1 MTLSFGDIS
10 LGIERLRPDS
20 ARLQLA
26 RNLPPVTTE
35 ANGVDA
41 GDTKTGAQVLV
52 RSLEAN
58 DVSTIFALPGVQLDY
73 IFDALHERREAI
85 SVIHTRHEQAT
96 AYMAFGYAQ
105 ATGRVGVGLVVPGPG
120 IFNTMG
126 ALSTAY
132 ACNAPVVS
140 ITGQIPSA
148 FIEGGLGFLH
158 EVPHQETALASV
170 TKWQGRIATI
180 AETPDVVAEAF
191 RQAMSG
197 RRRPTLLEMPPD
209 IAASRG
215 APAARYPAGVADA
228 EPELDL
234 DAVARAVRLL
244 GEAKNP
250 AIFVGGGVV
259 GAERELLELAQMLQA
274 PVVMSEH
281 GAGALDI
288 RHPLAQTLQVG
299 NDLWPKIDVVL
310 AVGTRLFHPIV
321 EWGRD
326 DAIKLIRID
335 IDPAQSVAAWRPDAH
350 IVTGAQ
356 RGLAALIDGIGRH
369 NAKRADR
376 SDEFARMKAA
386 KHGAL
391 AEILAKQEAYTQ
403 AIRKVLPEDGIICF
417 DVTQLHFYSWWGF
430 PIYRPRTLI
439 QPGYQGTLGYGY
451 PTALGAQVGQPD
463 RKVIY
468 VGGDG
473 GFMFNV
479 QEVST
484 ALRFGI
490 KVVAVVFNDNAFG
503 NVRRTQKEMFGERYI
518 GSDLRNPDFG
528 KFADSFGMRYDKV
541 DSPAK
546 LSVAIEEAFK
556 AAEPALIEVNA
567 GPFPNPFP
575 HMFFRRVRGSKD
587 PQ

>member
-1 MTLSFGDIS
+1 M
-10 LGIERLRPDS
+10 S
-20 ARLQLA
+20 AASKHKGAADQVTGAELLVRGLA
-26 RNLPPVTTE
+26 
-35 ANGVDA
+35 ANG
-41 GDTKTGAQVLV
+41 
-52 RSLEAN
+52 
-58 DVSTIFALPGVQLDY
+58 VSTIFALPGVQLDY
-73 IFDALHERREAI
+73 VFDALHGHRDSIE
-85 SVIHTRHEQAT
+85 VIHTRHEQAT

-105 ATGRVGVGLVVPGPG
+105 ATGKVGVGLVVPGPG

-148 FIEGGLGFLH
+148 FIESGLGFLH

-170 TKWQGRIATI
+170 TKWQGRIGTLS
-180 AETPDVVAEAF
+180 ETPDVVAEAF
-191 RQAMSG
+191 RQAVSG

-215 APAARYPAGVADA
+215 APASDFPIGVPDPEPEPDA
-228 EPELDL
+228 E
-234 DAVARAVRLL
+234 AVERAARLL
-244 GEAKNP
+244 AAAKNP
-250 AIFVGGGVV
+250 AIFVGGGVI
-259 GAERELLELAQMLQA
+259 GAERELLALAEMLQA

-281 GAGALDI
+281 GMGALDI

-299 NDLWPKIDVVL
+299 NDLWPKVDVVL

-326 DAIKLIRID
+326 DAIKLVRID
-335 IDPAQSVAAWRPDAH
+335 IDPVQSVTAWPPDAH
-350 IVTGAQ
+350 IVSGAQ
-356 RGLAALIDGIGRH
+356 RGLAALVDRVGRH
-369 NAKRADR
+369 NSVRPDR
-376 SDEFARMKAA
+376 SGEFADMKAA

-391 AEILAKQEAYTQ
+391 AEILAPQEAYTQ
-403 AIRKVLPEDGIICF
+403 AIRKVLPEDGIVCF

-451 PTALGAQVGQPD
+451 PTALGAQAGQPD
-463 RKVIY
+463 RKVVY

-518 GSDLRNPDFG
+518 SSDLRNPDFG
-528 KFADSFGMRYDKV
+528 KFADSFGMRYGKV

-546 LSVAIEEAFK
+546 LSTAIEEAFR
-556 AAEPALIEVNA
+556 ADEPALIEVNA

-575 HMFFRRVRGSKD
+575 HMFFRRVRG
-587 PQ
+587 

>member
-1 MTLSFGDIS
+1 VKAG
-10 LGIERLRPDS
+10 
-20 ARLQLA
+20 A
-26 RNLPPVTTE
+26 E
-35 ANGVDA
+35 AKAAA
-41 GDTKTGAQVLV
+41 GQMTGAEVLV
-52 RSLEAN
+52 RALEAN
-58 DVSTIFALPGVQLDY
+58 DVKTIFALPGVQLDY
-73 IFDALHERREAI
+73 IFDALYGHRDTI
-85 SVIHTRHEQAT
+85 NVIHTRHEQAT

-170 TKWQGRIATI
+170 TKWQGRIGTI
-180 AETPDVVAEAF
+180 AETSHVVAEAF
-191 RQAMSG
+191 RQAISG
-197 RRRPTLLEMPPD
+197 RRRPTLLEIPPD
-209 IAASRG
+209 VAATRG
-215 APAARYPAGVADA
+215 APISRYPVAVADL
-228 EPELDL
+228 EPEPDPE
-234 DAVARAVRLL
+234 AVERAARLL
-244 GEAKNP
+244 GAAKNP

-259 GAERELLELAQMLQA
+259 GAERELLVLAEMLQA
-274 PVVMSEH
+274 PVIMSEH

-299 NDLWPKIDVVL
+299 NDLWSKIDVAL

-326 DAIKLIRID
+326 DGIKLVRID
-335 IDPAQSVAAWRPDAH
+335 IDPVQSVAAWPPDAH

-356 RGLAALIDGIGRH
+356 RGLAALVEEIGRH
-369 NAKRADR
+369 NAKRRDR
-376 SDEFARMKAA
+376 SDEFAGIKLG
-386 KHGAL
+386 KHRAL

-403 AIRKVLPEDGIICF
+403 AIRKVLPEDGIVCF

-430 PIYRPRTLI
+430 PVYRPRTLI

-451 PTALGAQVGQPD
+451 PTALGAQVGMPD
-463 RKVIY
+463 RKVLY

-473 GFMFNV
+473 GFMFNI

-490 KVVAVVFNDNAFG
+490 NVVAVVFNDNAFG
-503 NVRRTQKEMFGERYI
+503 NVRRTQKETFGERYI
-518 GSDLRNPDFG
+518 SSDLCNPDFG
-528 KFADSFGMRYDKV
+528 KFADSFGMRYGKV

-546 LSVAIEEAFK
+546 LSVAIEEAFE
-556 AAEPALIEVNA
+556 AGEPALIEVNA
-567 GPFPNPFP
+567 GSFPNPFP
-575 HMFFRRVRGSKD
+575 HMFFRRVRGGAGQ
-587 PQ
+587 PE